1 MSSENAATLEYVGRK
16 NGGSLTRNRLPFAY
30 TRAVLHNDH
39 RRQRRWRWR
48 RWCCS
53 GSSLYH
59 NPWHGRRDP
68 SNYFR
73 HRAQRNR
80 RKNLVY
86 WLFVNRIVC
95 QQSWVDSLYRARI
108 YTRLPSVIYLPVY
121 LQRSFNST
129 QFPFLLPFCRD
140 VLPMSP
146 RRREENSY
154 RAPFNYIIGD
164 S

>member
-1 MSSENAATLEYVGRK
+1 MSSENAATSEYVGRK
-16 NGGSLTRNRLPFAY
+16 NGSSLTRNRLPFAY

-39 RRQRRWRWR
+39 RRQRRRRWR

-53 GSSLYH
+53 ARLYIITLGTDDAT
-59 NPWHGRRDP
+59 WVII
-68 SNYFR
+68 FVIE
-73 HRAQRNR
+73 QRNR

-140 VLPMSP
+140 DLPMSP